1 MRRLNIPLRVLG
13 HMGWSMS
20 MLKVQAQLSTQVSGD
35 IDINFVIDTK
45 VKLTFSNIIYEVKIK
60 CSKQEAELTAQNY
73 IT

>member
-1 MRRLNIPLRVLG
+1 MRRLNIPPRVLG

-60 CSKQEAELTAQNY
+60 CSKQEAELTGQNY